1 MKTCEIEGCNRG
13 VWKANKCLLHTPKL
27 PIKKSNKPLKKGN
40 NKLKK
45 GGKIKPISEKGKVKK
60 ALKTERTKEIH
71 QAMYN
76 WWLKQEKNQCMSCGC
91 NLPSEFHTWMVD
103 HLLEKSQYPEFA
115 LEEYNFYL
123 TCFDDHSAKTNGFP
137 HPTHK
142 AAIKNAKYWLI
153 ERKKD

>member
-1 MKTCEIEGCNRG
+1 LKTCIIENCNYPAWSKG
-13 VWKANKCLLHTPKL
+13 LCKQHSPKS
-27 PIKKSNKPLKKGN
+27 PIKKGN

-45 GGKIKPISEKGKVKK
+45 SYISKQPSEKQLAKK
-60 ALKTERTKEIH
+60 EIKKEKTKKIH

-103 HLLEKSQYPEFA
+103 HLLEKSQYPELA

-123 TCFDDHSAKTNGFP
+123 TCFDHHSAKTNGFP
-137 HPTHK
+137 HLTHK
-142 AAIKNAKYWLI
+142 AAIENAKYWLI
-153 ERKKD
+153 ERNKE